1 MAKHYLFIFLLT
13 FSSSTAL
20 WAAKDPAAIQQLEDV
35 KTEIKNLSEHVSTD
49 KASQAELFQQLKQ
62 QSRAVSTLNKTL
74 LELKQKIQRQSVE
87 LVQLEKRQQQ
97 EQRSHDFELTALTEQ
112 IRAAYNTSQPNFV
125 KVLLNQQDPASFR
138 RSSIYFHYF
147 NQARQQQLTDIS
159 AILQNL
165 TEDQKSLLAAQK
177 KQQRLYNQ
185 QQQKQQA
192 LQQQTQQRQAT
203 LAALD
208 KKIASQDSRLTLL
221 KEQEQSLQAL
231 LHSLNKPKANTS
243 SNSSHKAFAKRA
255 GSLTW
260 PVKGKVLARYGST
273 RKLGKLK
280 WQGIMIASASGKDVV
295 ASAPG
300 RIVFSDW
307 LRGFGLLMIID
318 HGDQYMTLYGNN
330 ETLLKQVG
338 DNVVSGELIA
348 QSGDKGI
355 RQYAG
360 LYFELRHKGNPR
372 NPLKWLSKKS

>member
-1 MAKHYLFIFLLT
+1 MYIHYFIISLFICLT
-13 FSSSTAL
+13 STDVWSAS
-20 WAAKDPAAIQQLEDV
+20 DPAAVQQLEDV
-35 KTEIKNLSEHVSTD
+35 KTEIHNLSENVATD
-49 KASQAELFQQLKQ
+49 KNSQSDLFQQLKQ
-62 QSRAVSTLNKTL
+62 QSRAVSKLNKTL
-74 LELKQKIQRQSVE
+74 LVLKTQIQLQALKLTKI
-87 LVQLEKRQQQ
+87 EKRQQQ
-97 EQRSHDFELTALTEQ
+97 EQHSHDIELAALNEQ

-125 KVLLNQQDPASFR
+125 KVLLSQQDPASFS
-138 RSSIYFHYF
+138 RSSVYFHYF
-147 NQARQQQLTDIS
+147 NHARQQQLTEIT

-165 TEDQKSLLAAQK
+165 TISQKTLFSAQK
-177 KQQRLYNQ
+177 KQQQLYSQ

-192 LQQQTQQRQAT
+192 LQQQTQQRRAT

-208 KKIASQDSRLTLL
+208 KKIASQDARLALL
-221 KEQEQSLQAL
+221 KEQEQSLQTL
-231 LHSLNKPKANTS
+231 LHSLSKPKTNISPKT
-243 SNSSHKAFAKRA
+243 HKAFAKRV

-273 RKLGKLK
+273 RKLGKLT
-280 WQGIMIASASGKDVV
+280 WQGIMIASPSGKNVV

-300 RIVFSDW
+300 RVVFSDW

>member
-1 MAKHYLFIFLLT
+1 MAIRYFFTLLLFYT
-13 FSSSTAL
+13 SSTVL
-20 WAAKDPAAIQQLEDV
+20 WAAKDATAAQQLEDV
-35 KTEIKNLSEHVSTD
+35 KTEINTLVEHVATD
-49 KASQAELFQQLKQ
+49 KASQTELFEQLKQ
-62 QSRAVSTLNKTL
+62 QSRAVSSLNKTL
-74 LELKQKIQRQSVE
+74 RDLKQQIQQHTIE
-87 LVQLEKRQQQ
+87 LAQIEERQQQ
-97 EQRSHDFELTALTEQ
+97 QQLSHNFELTALNKQ
-112 IRAAYNTSQPNFV
+112 IRAAYNTSQPDFI
-125 KVLLNQQDPASFR
+125 KVLLNQQDPASFS

-147 NQARQQQLTDIS
+147 NQARQQQLNQIS
-159 AILQNL
+159 TTLQNL
-165 TEDQKSLLAAQK
+165 TADQKALFAAQK
-177 KQQRLYNQ
+177 KQQQLYDRQ
-185 QQQKQQA
+185 QQQQQV
-192 LQQQTQQRQAT
+192 LQQQTLQRQAT

-208 KKIASQDSRLTLL
+208 QKIASQDARLMLL
-221 KEQEQSLQAL
+221 KEQQQSLQTL
-231 LHSLNKPKANTS
+231 LGSLNKPTANIG
-243 SNSSHKAFAKRA
+243 SNNGHKEFSKRV

-260 PVKGKVLARYGST
+260 PVQGKVLARFGST

-280 WQGIMIASASGKDVV
+280 WQGIMIASPAGKDVV

-300 RIVFSDW
+300 RVVFSDW

-372 NPLKWLSKKS
+372 NPLKWLSKS

>member
-1 MAKHYLFIFLLT
+1 MVARYFLFTLFACL
-13 FSSSTAL
+13 SSTAL
-20 WAAKDPAAIQQLEDV
+20 WAAKDPAAVQQLEDV
-35 KTEIKNLSEHVSTD
+35 KTEIHNLSENVATD
-49 KASQAELFQQLKQ
+49 KSSQSELFQQLKQ
-62 QSRAVSTLNKTL
+62 QSRAVSKLNRTL
-74 LELKQKIQRQSVE
+74 LELKRQIQQQAIK
-87 LVQLEKRQQQ
+87 LTQIEKRQQQ
-97 EQRSHDFELTALTEQ
+97 EQRSHAFELTALNKQ

-125 KVLLNQQDPASFR
+125 KVLLSQQDPASFS
-138 RSSIYFHYF
+138 RSSVYFHYF
-147 NQARQQQLTDIS
+147 NQARQQQLTDIN
-159 AILQNL
+159 AVLQSL
-165 TEDQKSLLAAQK
+165 TVDQKALLAAQK
-177 KQQRLYNQ
+177 KQQQLYNQ
-185 QQQKQQA
+185 QQQKQQS
-192 LQQQTQQRQAT
+192 LQQKTQQRQAT

-208 KKIASQDSRLTLL
+208 KKIASQDARLALL
-221 KEQEQSLQAL
+221 KEQEKSLQSLLQ
-231 LHSLNKPKANTS
+231 SLNKPKANS
-243 SNSSHKAFAKRA
+243 STNTNTHKAFAKRV

-280 WQGIMIASASGKDVV
+280 WQGIMIASPSGKDIV

-300 RIVFSDW
+300 RVVFSDW

-372 NPLKWLSKKS
+372 NPLKWLGRL